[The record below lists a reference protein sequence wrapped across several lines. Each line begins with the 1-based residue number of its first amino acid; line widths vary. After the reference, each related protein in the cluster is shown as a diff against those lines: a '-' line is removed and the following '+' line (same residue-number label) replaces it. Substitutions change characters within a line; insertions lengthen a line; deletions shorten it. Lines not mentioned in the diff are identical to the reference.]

1 LDGNTHPPE
10 RSEGGGFSTPK
21 TGANSGFSTPKTG
34 ANMMKSTV
42 ECLWNEM
49 VKSFD
54 IPEMRKEMN
63 RSNVEW
69 FLRNASIK
77 NGDNPLLINAI
88 STARACRWWLVN
100 SK

>member
-21 TGANSGFSTPKTG
+21 TGANK
-34 ANMMKSTV
+34 MKSTV

-69 FLRNASIK
+69 FLRNVSIK
-77 NGDNPLLINAI
+77 NGDNPLLHNAF
-88 STARACRWWLVN
+88 SVARACRWWIAN
-100 SK
+100 RSK